1 MLTLFRILPE
11 GNFFL
16 YRQPLGRLGASVLG
30 IDPVDEN
37 IKTAQRHK
45 SFDPVLDQRVEYRA
59 CSLEEIVEE
68 TAETFDAVV
77 ASEVVEHVL
86 DLETFIQ
93 CCYQVL
99 KVRLLDFPCLILL
112 FSVYI

>member
-1 MLTLFRILPE
+1 M
-11 GNFFL
+11 
-16 YRQPLGRLGASVLG
+16 
-30 IDPVDEN
+30 DEN
-37 IKTAQRHK
+37 IKTAQHHK
-45 SFDPVLDQRVEYRA
+45 SFDPVLEKRIEYRA

-77 ASEVVEHVL
+77 ASEVIEHVI

-99 KVRLLDFPCLILL
+99 KVRLTGLL
-112 FSVYI
+112 VCFFLLSVCMYPQQ